1 MLQRASE
8 RMMAKR
14 DLNQRFDAD
23 RAPGEEP
30 ATISAT
36 GEIGQNY
43 HYWRGA
49 TGRRYLHTVFP
60 LLDCPEIPKS
70 NYIIVARGPKGA
82 RRALEIGQTFD
93 HAGSLNLAYL
103 RQRAAQLGGC
113 EIHIHVLSETP
124 SGRNSVE
131 ADLRARHGGQATD
144 YAEIAKAS

>member
-1 MLQRASE
+1 MLQKATDT
-8 RMMAKR
+8 MMAKR
-14 DLNQRFDAD
+14 DLNRRFDAD

-60 LLDCPEIPKS
+60 LLDCPEIPKA
-70 NYIIVARGPKGA
+70 NYIIVARDGKDA
-82 RRALEIGQTFD
+82 RQALEIGQTFD
-93 HAGSLNLAYL
+93 HAGSLNLAHL
-103 RQRAAQLGGC
+103 RQRAAQLGAS
-113 EIHIHVLSETP
+113 EIHIHVLAETP

-131 ADLRARHGGQATD
+131 ADLRARHGRHSANCADMAQA
-144 YAEIAKAS
+144 S

>member
-1 MLQRASE
+1 
-8 RMMAKR
+8 MMVKR

-30 ATISAT
+30 ATISTT
-36 GEIGQNY
+36 GEIGQSY

-60 LLDCPEIPKS
+60 LLDCPEIPKA
-70 NYIIVARGPKGA
+70 NYIIVARGSTDA
-82 RRALEIGQTFD
+82 RQALEIGQTFD
-93 HAGSLNLAYL
+93 HAGSLNLAHL

-113 EIHIHVLSETP
+113 EIHIHVLAETP

-131 ADLRARHGGQATD
+131 ADLRSRHGGQAANYT
-144 YAEIAKAS
+144 EIAQAS

>member
-1 MLQRASE
+1 
-8 RMMAKR
+8 MMAKR
-14 DLNQRFDAD
+14 DLNQRFDVD

-60 LLDCPEIPKS
+60 LLDCPEIPKA
-70 NYIIVARGPKGA
+70 NYIIVACSGNGA
-82 RRALEIGQTFD
+82 RQALEIGQTFD
-93 HAGSLNLAYL
+93 RAGSLNLAHL
-103 RQRAAQLGGC
+103 RQRAAQLGAS
-113 EIHIHVLSETP
+113 EIHIHVLAETP

-131 ADLRARHGGQATD
+131 ADLRARHGCHSANCADMAQA
-144 YAEIAKAS
+144 S